1 VKKNLLCG
9 LLIVVLAVS
18 TLNFAGVQLFIGEV
32 TAIENVPA
40 IQLEKSVNATT
51 IHSGDG
57 LQYTFNVTNTGDA
70 ILYNVTVVDD
80 TFDFIA
86 NPVIG
91 PTTLAPGE
99 SNVALLNVT
108 IGGQGTLTNI
118 ANATGTTQNG
128 ITVIG
133 VDAATVTIIPYAPA
147 IQVVKSVNATTIHSG
162 ETVQYS
168 FNVTNTG
175 DCTLHDVN
183 VVDDTFDFIANPVI
197 GPITLAPGES
207 NIGLLNVTIGGF
219 GTLTNIANATGTS
232 PDGQIATDFDI
243 AVVTVIS
250 PESPFLPAIQLVK
263 SVNATSIHS
272 GATVQYTLNVTNTG
286 DATLYNVTVVD
297 DVLDFIANPVIGPTT
312 LDPGE
317 SSSALLNVTL
327 GGLGTL
333 TNIAN
338 ATGTTLDEITVV
350 DIDAATV
357 TIIPYAPAIQLE
369 KSVNATT
376 IHSGETVQYTFNVT
390 NTGDST
396 LHDITVVDNTLDF
409 IADPVI
415 GPMTLAPGE
424 SSVALLNVTI
434 GGLGFLINTANAT
447 GISPDGQTVTDFDI
461 VAVTVIN
468 PEVHPSL
475 EVTKTGTP
483 DTQSSP
489 GTITWNVTV
498 TNTGDVP
505 LTGINVTDSRHGNL
519 GAFGVL
525 NPEETGF
532 FTIVEYNLPSGKYTD
547 QAFAA
552 GYYAPE
558 NLTVIAFSDLV
569 ECEVTPPN
577 ASLTVTK
584 TGTPDTQFAPGTITW
599 NVTVTNTGDVPLTGV
614 NVTDSRHGYLGA
626 FGTLAPGKTGFFTI
640 VEHDLPPGNY
650 TDQAFAAGFFALEN
664 LTVIAFSDPVVC
676 EVKPVYIL
684 KQFTDVGVLP
694 DGQAAGFNAE
704 LFNQTQV
711 NVTGLKSGPYTYF
724 YVTYYFE
731 NSVNFLG
738 DNFDGQAHNFTLWDK
753 WGGNLMALGSEPVS
767 FDPAKN
773 QNFLMLADGSS
784 FKIDPRLQ
792 GSNSYR
798 GYIGD
803 GLDISNLA
811 SQGDALITM
820 HLGDQQDGTNPGKG
834 KGTNKD
840 SASYDTDIVWY
851 IGELGVNQNATL
863 TLIIAP
869 GKNPGGQLLFGKSG
883 YTVINTGPRVRAYGN
898 TYNDYDFL
906 YSAQRTNTLTV
917 YVKPS

>member
-1 VKKNLLCG
+1 VKSLLCG
-9 LLIVVLAVS
+9 LLLAILAVS

-32 TAIENVPA
+32 AAIENVPA
-40 IQLEKSVNATT
+40 IQLLKSVNATL
-51 IHSGDG
+51 IHSGETV
-57 LQYTFNVTNTGDA
+57 QYTFNVTNTGDVT
-70 ILYNVTVVDD
+70 LYNVTVVDD
-80 TFDFIA
+80 TLDFIA
-86 NPVIG
+86 DPIIG
-91 PTTLAPGE
+91 PQMLTPGE
-99 SNVALLNVT
+99 SSVALLNVT
-108 IGGQGTLTNI
+108 VGGQGTLTNI
-118 ANATGTTQNG
+118 ANATGTTLNG
-128 ITVIG
+128 ITV
-133 VDAATVTIIPYAPA
+133 VDVDVVNVAVVPYAPA
-147 IQVVKSVNATTIHSG
+147 IQLVKSVNATTIHSGETVQYSFNVTNIGDSPLHDVNVVDDTLDFIADPVIGPITLAPGESSVALVNVTIGGLGFLINTANATGISPDGQTATDIDVVALNVINPESAFLPAIQLVKSVNATTIHSG

-175 DCTLHDVN
+175 D
-183 VVDDTFDFIANPVI
+183 
-197 GPITLAPGES
+197 
-207 NIGLLNVTIGGF
+207 
-219 GTLTNIANATGTS
+219 
-232 PDGQIATDFDI
+232 
-243 AVVTVIS
+243 
-250 PESPFLPAIQLVK
+250 
-263 SVNATSIHS
+263 
-272 GATVQYTLNVTNTG
+272 
-286 DATLYNVTVVD
+286 ATLYNVTVAD

-312 LDPGE
+312 IAPGE

-333 TNIAN
+333 TNTAN

-350 DIDAATV
+350 DIDAVTV
-357 TIIPYAPAIQLE
+357 TLIPYAPAIQLE

-376 IHSGETVQYTFNVT
+376 IHSGDTVQYTFNVT

-396 LHDITVVDNTLDF
+396 LHDVTVVDNTLDF

-415 GPMTLAPGE
+415 GPMTLVPGE

-434 GGLGFLINTANAT
+434 GGLGTLTNTANAT
-447 GISPDGQTVTDFDI
+447 GISPDGITVTDFDI
-461 VAVTVIN
+461 VAVTIIS

-483 DTQSSP
+483 LVQSSP

-498 TNTGDVP
+498 TNNGDVP
-505 LTGINVTDSRHGNL
+505 LTGINVTDSRHGYL
-519 GAFGVL
+519 GSVGTL
-525 NPEETGF
+525 NQNATVW
-532 FTIVEYNLPSGKYTD
+532 FTIVESNLTSGMYTD

-552 GYYAPE
+552 GYYTPE

-569 ECEVTPPN
+569 ECTVTPPN

-584 TGTPDTQFAPGTITW
+584 TGTPDTQLAPGTITW

-614 NVTDSRHGYLGA
+614 NVTDSRHGYLGS
-626 FGTLAPGKTGFFTI
+626 FGSLAPNKTGWFTI
-640 VEHDLPPGNY
+640 VESNLPPGNY
-650 TDQAFAAGFFALEN
+650 TDQAFAAGYYAPEN
-664 LTVIAFSDPVVC
+664 LTVIGFSDLVEC

-704 LFNQTQV
+704 LYNQTQV
-711 NVTGLKSGPYTYF
+711 NITGLKSGPYTYF

-753 WGGNLMALGSEPVS
+753 WGGNLMALGSEPAA

-773 QNFLMLADGSS
+773 QNFLTLADGSS
-784 FKIDPRLQ
+784 FKIDPWLQ
-792 GSNSYR
+792 GTNSYR

-811 SQGDALITM
+811 SQGEAWVTM

-834 KGTNKD
+834 KGTSKD

-917 YVKPS
+917 YVEPT